1 MRKLCNYW
9 SMFRLSITGRVIV
22 SKTSILSQGI
32 YLMGALLMLDE
43 EGDIMN
49 DILVDFV
56 SGTDRPIERH
66 RQFSSTELGG
76 YGLIDT
82 KALNNY
88 IK

>member
-1 MRKLCNYW
+1 
-9 SMFRLSITGRVIV
+9 
-22 SKTSILSQGI
+22 
-32 YLMGALLMLDE
+32 MLDE